1 LKGRCPEGIIRCGPT
16 VIDSSPEVNTSQSV
30 APGTVTPVGRPGL
43 LTTEFIS
50 ELAHELRAP
59 LTSIKGYVDYL
70 LEGVAGDVSPVQQ
83 EFLHRTQANAT
94 RLMALLGDLL
104 DLVRLDAGQ
113 LVPNLVSVPL
123 DAVLATVTSEAC
135 STASPRAIEVTA
147 EGATNAVVWADRE
160 MLQRLLLTL
169 VRRAISRTPDRGRVF
184 TLVELDDA
192 DRIVMSIRDT
202 GANATRCNDQIFAS
216 FEFLPASATRDER
229 TGLELV
235 IAKALAEVQGG
246 RIWAASEPGR
256 DTAICFSLPAAESE
270 PSA

>member
-1 LKGRCPEGIIRCGPT
+1 
-16 VIDSSPEVNTSQSV
+16 VIDSSAEINTAQSV
-30 APGTVTPVGRPGL
+30 GPGTVSRGARPGV

-50 ELAHELRAP
+50 ELSHELRSP

-83 EFLHRTQANAT
+83 DFLRRTQANAT
-94 RLMALLGDLL
+94 RLMALLGDVI

-113 LVPNLVSVPL
+113 FMPNLVSVPL

-135 STASPRAIEVTA
+135 STASPRAIEVIA

-160 MLQRLLLTL
+160 ILQRLLLML
-169 VRRAISRTPDRGRVF
+169 LRRAISRTPDRGRVF
-184 TLVELDDA
+184 TRAELDDP
-192 DRIVMSIRDT
+192 DGIVLSIRDT
-202 GANATRCNDQIFAS
+202 GVNATPCDDQIFAS
-216 FEFLPASATRDER
+216 FEFFPASVARDER

-256 DTAICFSLPAAESE
+256 GTAICFSLPAADSE